1 MSCTIKYNENG
12 SIKTV
17 LNLEGTESRLFNQI
31 ARLPHVDNLEEALT
45 IFKNTYSEKIND
57 QSPIVFISDKGTNFT
72 TFKEALSE
80 SVGGNIQIGLDTD
93 SGFKSLLSVSSNTNP
108 AVYEGFINNL
118 IKSDILSEE
127 KIIEN
132 GKTYHKAAGNHAPLQ
147 IANEQIIKEEAKTNL
162 NRKNFKIYKDGR
174 IELINNKNTVE
185 IGGKIVAL
193 EEFRSMSLRE
203 LEKSIPK
210 DDAVELMINNAVKDA
225 LPSGATSET
234 LNADESALKMNLL
247 DLLGDMGVKIT
258 SINDYIK
265 SYNIRNGVDPSAQ
278 ALLDVSKQV
287 IAFKD
292 GLVTLDA
299 LTEETSHFIV
309 ETWDDAEIEGL
320 LRNIHKTSSYVEFSQ
335 SYRELYGRENPNMSA
350 EELENLVRREILGKE
365 LAKSLQEGF
374 NTEGKSEIQ
383 KNIIGRIFE
392 LLKKF
397 FDSITTTDK
406 FYNDLGNLTIKVE
419 DLLLTKDVN
428 KYLNLGKAK
437 TKNFRMYQQ
446 QASGNVVLDTKN
458 AIVKRLVK
466 ALLDQEK
473 SLRKAGRGSSANIQM
488 LNEALDKAITKS
500 SILDLVSLAKRQ
512 ADYVSTAIEASK
524 RRGETLSNEEGIV
537 LHGLTDQIVPVLSR
551 LVALAKEDSDLADVA
566 EDINAVNTK
575 VLSVTGE
582 AKNVQNDVL
591 DRIIDRLMIRHN
603 LDDDIRQKLR
613 DAVFTATRDT
623 QMVYAMFG
631 QITHAHDP
639 LLNILGSV
647 IADMTLDAEQGYL
660 KRAKQ
665 FQTKIR
671 ELGFTEADL
680 PKLMDKNGYILSL
693 HDFDAFEKDVLKTK
707 IEAYKKHSGT
717 SMTDEEI
724 TNGIKSYNLPKIT
737 DETAEIAYNK
747 EVNDAVSSKIER
759 GFTEEYYQNRE
770 DKYTKLG
777 ISENT
782 KTQLK
787 LLSLDLGSLMSRVK
801 NEKGLPRYTAQNKY
815 ELDALNLKRKSLK
828 SLYDSLGN
836 IKTGIIPVEVESE
849 YTIEVGG
856 SFFELE
862 PNAREEAVIAFELN
876 KLDKAFLLE
885 KQEEA
890 RLAGGQK
897 IDVEKLAPKFLEE
910 LERIEKEE
918 GREAAVEFFTL
929 NSSIG
934 FSNDFWNNFDAS
946 ESMMTRLDSYDQELD
961 AEPVWIDKIKSYKDK
976 LKTRKSI
983 LKQYQD
989 SRNYT
994 NTMAEEMSAQ
1004 QKARVIELSEEIDR
1018 MSLELYTIF
1027 KDKAALEE
1035 DKTIVSESTPNQSYY
1050 DALSDA
1056 RITKPDAKYDF
1067 TLKHM
1072 TVDNAKKVRQFSD
1085 ALDDVIKGRRV
1096 SEGHKEL
1103 IKRIVGINELSELNT
1118 DDMPAARL
1126 KYAESKLAPYYKAFA
1141 PVGLQKFYDNLK
1153 NGTQNVHTIVT
1164 DLNKRGDI
1172 KVSNNFSYYEMGEIK
1187 FKNSNYKEDFEGGAR
1202 QPKLNQ
1208 YLSSKFVSTFN
1219 PVLDSENNPIL
1230 DNEGNIQ
1237 ATTNQKLF
1245 TLYQEYLEFQ
1255 RESLRSYGELGTHN
1269 LYLAPQV
1276 SKTNL
1281 EKANDAIKGKRGT
1294 IKEWWRDAVRFR
1306 VDEQAFG
1313 EEMDGESLVKTSNMR
1328 IIPKYFLK
1336 RLEEDTD
1343 VSTDLFY
1350 SSMLLAQQSQLYK
1363 ARKERYS
1370 EFATLNDLAVN
1381 RTYPEGKAATSTNT
1395 YDMFKSYY
1403 DYNLFGV
1410 KEMKNWR
1417 VNVPVLGQVDVTKIV
1432 GVLHNWIRNNSLALN
1447 LVVPVTSW
1455 LTAEASL
1462 IIEKYVGQYTDSDS
1476 MRLAAKEFAKI
1487 SLPAI
1492 KESLEVDST
1501 SKLSIYGEYFGIYDL
1516 DNKFENSMYGRAP
1529 RVLAKSMYILHTAGN
1544 FVPLSKAMLSQ
1555 LYGYRIYEGK
1565 LVDAQKFEDFYKKV
1579 NPTATKKDIANQ
1591 WELLRDK
1598 ALYDYMRVENSTVA
1612 YDFDKLS
1619 KDMNRVND
1627 EEFQKDFRN
1636 MELGVITKL
1645 KKVVERIDGMISDEE
1660 RTTMQRD
1667 VLGRFA
1673 MTHKGWLAISAANR
1687 FKRRHLNLQRGRME
1701 EGTYYSLY
1709 NFFVENFNNGLK
1721 KGGMKSAFAE
1731 LKDQYVN
1738 GDEVQREN
1746 LRRIMVDFAFLTV
1759 LFLITLGV
1767 GHWADDEEDMWTA
1780 QFTAYMLERV
1790 TTETSST
1797 QLGLFGEFYQSVK
1810 EPLVGVQKLDNL
1822 FGVMNIFDSEVESRG
1837 RYAGLTKRQIY
1848 FLKNVVGAKP
1858 TFDLWSA
1865 GNLKST
1871 RDTYDYY
1878 NKDESLVPVAMFLD
1892 EDDLK
1897 QGGWAE
1903 ISEEE

>member
-1 MSCTIKYNENG
+1 MSCTIKYNKNG

-31 ARLPHVDNLEEALT
+31 ARLPHVESLEEALD
-45 IFKNTYSEKIND
+45 IFKNTYSEKISD
-57 QSPIVFISDKGTNFT
+57 QTPIVFLSDKGNIFT

-80 SVGGNIQIGLDTD
+80 SSGGEIQIGMDTD
-93 SGFKSLLSVSSNTNP
+93 LGFKNLVSVSSNTNP
-108 AVYEGFINNL
+108 SVFEGFINNL
-118 IKSDILSEE
+118 IKSDILSED
-127 KIIEN
+127 KIIE
-132 GKTYHKAAGNHAPLQ
+132 GGETYHKAAGNHGPLQ
-147 IANEQIIKEEAKTNL
+147 IANEQIIKEEAKTHL
-162 NRKNFKIYKDGR
+162 NRKNFTIYKDGR
-174 IELINNKNTVE
+174 IKLINKKNTIE
-185 IGGKIVAL
+185 IGNNTVSL
-193 EEFRSMSLRE
+193 EEFRSMTLRE
-203 LEKSIPK
+203 LEKSMPK
-210 DDAVELMINNAVKDA
+210 DDAIELIINTAVRDA
-225 LPSGATSET
+225 LPSGSTSET
-234 LNADESALKMNLL
+234 LNIGEEALKMNLL
-247 DLLGDMGVKIT
+247 DLLKDIGVKIT
-258 SINDYIK
+258 SINNYVE
-265 SYNIRNGVDPSAQ
+265 SYNIRNGVDPSAP
-278 ALLDVSKQV
+278 ALLDVARQV

-292 GLVTLDA
+292 GIITLNT
-299 LTEETSHFIV
+299 LTEETAHFIV

-320 LRNIHKTSSYVEFSQ
+320 LRNIHKTSAYVEFSQ
-335 SYRELYGRENPNMSA
+335 FYRELYGRENPDMSP
-350 EELENLVRREILGKE
+350 EQLENLVRREVLGKQ
-365 LAKSLQEGF
+365 LTTSLRERF
-374 NTEGKSEIQ
+374 STEGKSETQ
-383 KNIIGRIFE
+383 QNIIGRIFE

-397 FDSITTTDK
+397 FDSIVVADTYYTD
-406 FYNDLGNLTIKVE
+406 LENLTIKIE

-428 KYLNLGKAK
+428 KYLNLDKAK

-446 QASGNVVLDTKN
+446 QASGNVALDTKN
-458 AIVKRLVK
+458 SIVKRLVK

-473 SLRKAGRGSSANIQM
+473 SLRKAGRGSGANIQM

-512 ADYVSTAIEASK
+512 ADYVEIAIENAK

-537 LHGLTDQIVPVLSR
+537 LHGLNDQIVPVLSR
-551 LVALAKEDSDLADVA
+551 LVALAKEDDDLADIS

-575 VLSVTGE
+575 VLSVTG
-582 AKNVQNDVL
+582 ASKNVQNDIL
-591 DRIIDRLMIRHN
+591 DRIIDRLMIRHS
-603 LDDDIRQKLR
+603 LEDDVKQKLR
-613 DAVFTATRDT
+613 DAVLTATRDT
-623 QMVYAMFG
+623 QMLYAMFG

-647 IADMTLDAEQGYL
+647 VADMTLDAEQDYL

-671 ELGFTEADL
+671 QLGFTEADL
-680 PKLMDKNGYILSL
+680 PKFMGKNGYILNL
-693 HDFDAFEKDVLKTK
+693 HDFDAFEKDVLQIK
-707 IEAYKKHSGT
+707 IDAYKKYSGT
-717 SMTDEEI
+717 SMTDQDI
-724 TNGIKSYNLPKIT
+724 AKGIKNYNLPKIA
-737 DETAEIAYNK
+737 DETADKNYNK
-747 EVNDAVSSKIER
+747 EVNDAVNSKIER
-759 GFTEEYYQNRE
+759 SFTEEYYINRE
-770 DKYTKLG
+770 DKYKKLG
-777 ISENT
+777 ISDST

-787 LLSLDLGSLMSRVK
+787 LLSMDLGSLMSRVK
-801 NEKGLPRYTAQNKY
+801 NEKGLPRYTTQNKY
-815 ELDALNLKRKSLK
+815 ELDAINLKRKSLK
-828 SLYDSLGN
+828 SLFDSIGN
-836 IKTGIIPVEVESE
+836 IKKGIELVENETENS
-849 YTIEVGG
+849 IEVSG
-856 SFFELE
+856 SFYELAR
-862 PNAREEAVIAFELN
+862 NAGEEAIIAFEIN

-946 ESMMTRLDSYDQELD
+946 ESMMTAIDSYSQKLD
-961 AEPVWIDKIKSYKDK
+961 AEPVWVAKIEVYKDKIK
-976 LKTRKSI
+976 TRKAI

-994 NTMAEEMSAQ
+994 NTMAEEMSTQ
-1004 QKARVIELSEEIDR
+1004 QRARVIELSEDIDR
-1018 MSLELYTIF
+1018 IYLELYTVF
-1027 KDKAALEE
+1027 KTSTPLEEE

-1056 RITKPDAKYDF
+1056 RITTTDAKYDF
-1067 TLKHM
+1067 TLKNM

-1103 IKRIVGINELSELNT
+1103 IKRIVGINEISELNT
-1118 DDMPAARL
+1118 DDIPAARL

-1141 PVGLQKFYDNLK
+1141 PVGLQSFYNNLK
-1153 NGTQNVHTIVT
+1153 NGTQSVHTIVKE
-1164 DLNKRGDI
+1164 LNKRSDI

-1187 FKNSNYKEDFEGGAR
+1187 FKNPNYKEDFEGGSR
-1202 QPKLNQ
+1202 QPKLSQ
-1208 YLSSKFVSTFN
+1208 YLNKDFIKTFN
-1219 PVLDSENNPIL
+1219 PILDKENNPVL

-1245 TLYQEYLEFQ
+1245 ELYKEYIEFQ

-1269 LYLAPQV
+1269 LYLAPQI
-1276 SKTNL
+1276 SKTKL
-1281 EKANDAIKGKRGT
+1281 EKANDLIKGKRGT

-1313 EEMDGESLVKTSNMR
+1313 EEVDGESLVKTSDMR

-1336 RLEEDTD
+1336 KLEEETD

-1350 SSMLLAQQSQLYK
+1350 SSMLFAQQSQLYK

-1370 EFATLNDLAVN
+1370 EFATLNDLAMH
-1381 RTYPEGKAATSTNT
+1381 RTYPEGKAPTSTNT
-1395 YDMFKSYY
+1395 YNMFKSYY

-1417 VNVPVLGQVDVTKIV
+1417 VNVPVLGQIDVTKVV

-1462 IIEKYVGQYTDSDS
+1462 VIEKYVGQYTDKDS
-1476 MRLAAKEFAKI
+1476 IRLATKEFAKI

-1492 KESLEVDST
+1492 KESLEIDST
-1501 SKLSIYGEYFGIYDL
+1501 SKLSIYGEYFGVFDL
-1516 DNKFENSMYGRAP
+1516 DNRFKNSMYDKAP
-1529 RVLAKSMYILHTAGN
+1529 RNLAKSMYVLHTAGN

-1555 LYGYRIYEGK
+1555 LYGYRVYEGK
-1565 LVDAQKFEDFYKKV
+1565 LVDAKKFESLYKKV
-1579 NPTATKKDIANQ
+1579 SPTATKKDIDNQ

-1598 ALYDYMRVENSTVA
+1598 ALYNYMSTENSTVA
-1612 YDFDKLS
+1612 YDFEKLAQ
-1619 KDMNRVND
+1619 DMNRVND

-1636 MELGVITKL
+1636 IELGVITKL
-1645 KKVVERIDGMISDEE
+1645 KKVIERIDGMITDEE
-1660 RTTMQRD
+1660 RTSMQRD

-1687 FKRRHLNLQRGRME
+1687 FKRRHLNLQTGQME
-1701 EGTYYSLY
+1701 EGTYFSFY
-1709 NFFVENFNNGLK
+1709 NFFVDNFNKGLQ
-1721 KGGMKSAFAE
+1721 KGGMKAAFSE

-1746 LRRIMVDFAFLTV
+1746 LKRIMVDFAFLTV
-1759 LFLITLGV
+1759 LFLITIGV
-1767 GHWADDEEDMWTA
+1767 GHWADDEEDMWSA

-1790 TTETSST
+1790 TTETAST
-1797 QLGLFGEFYQSVK
+1797 QFGLFGEFYQSVK
-1810 EPLVGVQKLDNL
+1810 EPLVGVQKIDNL
-1822 FGVMNIFDSEVESRG
+1822 FSVMDVFDTDVETRG
-1837 RYAGLTKRQIY
+1837 RYAGLTKQQIY

-1858 TFDLWSA
+1858 TFDMWNAS
-1865 GNLKST
+1865 NLKSQ

-1878 NKDESLVPVAMFLD
+1878 NKDESLIPVAALVD
-1892 EDDLK
+1892 EDDL
-1897 QGGWAE
+1897 E
-1903 ISEEE
+1903 D